1 MFHTAPPWLCAHP
14 CLQPTRLLAM
24 PNVPNRLISPVLT
37 DFISAYDLAA
47 LVHRAREEDMSPA
60 PVDLTSEWT
69 VPQQAQAVAVIRA
82 RGTGVLA
89 GAATLPTVAA
99 AYDLSLKLA
108 DLLPDASPLAPGDVV
123 VHLRGPLR
131 SLLAMERV
139 ALNFLT
145 HLSGI
150 ATLTRQYV
158 DAVAGTRARIY
169 DTRKTLPGLR
179 GIEKYAVVCGGGCS
193 HRLGLYDAVLVK
205 DNHVA
210 HLSLEELPGVVRRV
224 VETARSAAA
233 TPRFVQVEVDTLQ
246 QLRAVLPCGVHA
258 VLLDNM
264 PPEVMRQAVRMRDE
278 LAPRVEL
285 EASGG
290 VSLATVRKIA
300 ETGVERISIGALTH
314 SAPAVDLGMDI
325 EGKPVP

>member
-1 MFHTAPPWLCAHP
+1 LGSIAASRRRSPAI
-14 CLQPTRLLAM
+14 RLLSM
-24 PNVPNRLISPVLT
+24 SNVPARPRPPVLT

-47 LVHRAREEDMSPA
+47 LVHRTREEDMSPA
-60 PVDLTSEWT
+60 PVDLTSEWV
-69 VPQQAQAVAVIRA
+69 VPPQAQATAVIRA
-82 RGTGVLA
+82 RGAGVLA
-89 GAATLPTVAA
+89 GAATLPTVTA
-99 AYDLSLKLA
+99 AYDLAIKLA
-108 DLLPDASPLAPGDVV
+108 DVVPDGSALTKGSVV
-123 VHLRGPLR
+123 AHVGGPLR

-150 ATLTRQYV
+150 ASVTRRYV
-158 DAVAGTRARIY
+158 DAIDGTRARIY

-205 DNHVA
+205 DNHIA
-210 HLSLEELPGVVRRV
+210 HLSLDELPATVRRV
-224 VETARSAAA
+224 VATAKSAAA
-233 TPRFVQVEVDTLQ
+233 APRFVQVEVDTLA
-246 QLRAVLPCGVHA
+246 QLRAVLPCGVQA
-258 VLLDNM
+258 ILLDNR
-264 PPEVMRQAVRMRDE
+264 PPEVLRQAVKIRDE

-290 VSLATVRKIA
+290 VTLASVRTIA

-314 SAPAVDLGMDI
+314 SAPALDIGMDI
-325 EGKPVP
+325 ESSG